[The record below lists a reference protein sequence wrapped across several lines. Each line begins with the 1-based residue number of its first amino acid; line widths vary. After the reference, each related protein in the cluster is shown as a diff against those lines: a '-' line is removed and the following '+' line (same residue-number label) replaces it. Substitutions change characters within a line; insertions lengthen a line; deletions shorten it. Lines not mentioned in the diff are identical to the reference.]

1 MTIWLQRGLQ
11 TLALV
16 GIALVLLPFFTY
28 VVDEREMA
36 VVLRFGR
43 PVRSTTTP
51 GLNWRV
57 PGIETVRILPA
68 TVQFWGD
75 EPRFL
80 IPDLPTKDDKK
91 IELVP
96 WAIWKI
102 NDPVV
107 FVQRLRTVEDAE
119 QRVAQFVRSAIRDS
133 ITQYELAELIR
144 STNRDLQTAKL
155 DIDSA
160 GVAADIVNLEDSIQ
174 SGKSEIKMG
183 RQKILDKIKAD
194 IQKRLLAAAGDEG
207 SARGI
212 ELVSVGVSKIDFVS
226 SVREKTFDRWIAERG
241 ALSALNVNEGE
252 RLKQEI
258 VNQTKAEVEKIE
270 GEGKRK
276 SSEIRGKVDAEVIEL
291 YASAIQSTSD
301 FYDFVRTLEMYEK
314 TIDKDSRLYLSTDS
328 PLFELLRGDSMKAPA
343 ASSAQPAQPVKV
355 N

>member
-1 MTIWLQRGLQ
+1 MMIWLQRFLQ
-11 TLALV
+11 VLAV
-16 GIALVLLPFFTY
+16 AGVLLLLTPFFTF

-43 PVRSTTTP
+43 PVRSMTTP
-51 GLNWRV
+51 GLYWCT
-57 PGIETVRILPA
+57 PGIEKVRILPA

-75 EPRFL
+75 QNAFL

-91 IELVP
+91 IELIP

-107 FVQRLRTVEDAE
+107 FVQRLRTVDDAE

-133 ITQYELAELIR
+133 ITQYELAELVR
-144 STNRDLQTAKL
+144 SSNRELQTAKL
-155 DIDSA
+155 DIDSDE
-160 GVAADIVNLEDSIQ
+160 VTTDIANFQDSIE

-183 RQKILDKIKAD
+183 RQKILDKIKLD
-194 IQKRLLAAAGDEG
+194 IQKRLLAAADSES

-212 ELVSVGVSKIDFVS
+212 ELVSVGVSKIDFVA

-252 RLKQEI
+252 RLRQEI
-258 VNQTKAEVEKIE
+258 INQTKAEVEKIE

-276 SSEIRGKVDAEVIEL
+276 SSEIRGKVDAEVIEM
-291 YASAIQSTSD
+291 YASAIQNTAE
-301 FYDFVRTLEMYEK
+301 FYDFVRTLELYEK
-314 TIDKDSRLYLSTDS
+314 SFDKNSRLYLSTDS
-328 PLFELLRGDSMKAPA
+328 PLFELLKGEPKTPAVPNSPQAVQSTKA
-343 ASSAQPAQPVKV
+343 

>member
-1 MTIWLQRGLQ
+1 MTIWLQRFLQ
-11 TLALV
+11 LLAV
-16 GIALVLLPFFTY
+16 AGICLVLLPLFTF

-43 PVRSTTTP
+43 PVRSMTAP
-51 GLNWRV
+51 GLYWCA
-57 PGIETVRILPA
+57 PGIEKVRILPA

-75 EPRFL
+75 AKNSL
-80 IPDLPTKDDKK
+80 ISDLPTKDDKK
-91 IELVP
+91 IELVT
-96 WAIWKI
+96 WAVWKI
-102 NDPVV
+102 KDPVV
-107 FVQRLRTVEDAE
+107 FVQRLRTVDDAE

-133 ITQYELAELIR
+133 ITQYELAELVR
-144 STNRDLQTAKL
+144 STNRELQTAKL
-155 DIDSA
+155 DIESA
-160 GVAADIVNLEDSIQ
+160 GLAADIANFEDSIE

-194 IQKRLLAAAGDEG
+194 IQKRLTAAAGSDG
-207 SARGI
+207 SAQGI
-212 ELVSVGVSKIDFVS
+212 ELVSVGVSKIDFVA

-258 VNQTKAEVEKIE
+258 LNQTKAEVEKIE

-291 YASAIQSTSD
+291 YANAIQSTAE
-301 FYDFVRTLEMYEK
+301 FFEFVRTLELYEK
-314 TIDKDSRLYLSTDS
+314 SFGKDSRLYLSTDS
-328 PLFELLRGDSMKAPA
+328 PLFEMMRGEPASKPA
-343 ASSAQPAQPVKV
+343 ASLPQSLQPAKV

>member
-1 MTIWLQRGLQ
+1 MNLWIQRTLQFLAVAGL
-11 TLALV
+11 
-16 GIALVLLPFFTY
+16 LLLCLPMFTF

-43 PVRSTTTP
+43 PVRSMTKPGLYWRTP
-51 GLNWRV
+51 GM
-57 PGIETVRILPA
+57 ETVRILPS

-75 EPRFL
+75 SNEFL
-80 IPDLPTKDDKK
+80 ISDLPTKDDKK

-102 NDPVV
+102 NDPIV
-107 FVQRLRTVEDAE
+107 FVQRLRTVDDAE
-119 QRVAQFVRSAIRDS
+119 QRVAQFVRSAIRDV
-133 ITQYELAELIR
+133 ITQYELAELVR
-144 STNRDLQTAKL
+144 STNRELQTAKL
-155 DIDSA
+155 DIDAA
-160 GVAADIVNLEDSIQ
+160 GLVVEMEAFQDSIQ
-174 SGKSEIKMG
+174 SGKSQIEIG

-194 IQKRLLAAAGDEG
+194 IQKRLATAAGDDG

-258 VNQTKAEVEKIE
+258 LNQTKAEAEKIE

-276 SSEIRGKVDAEVIEL
+276 SSETRGKVDAEIIEM
-291 YASAIQSTSD
+291 YANAIQSTAE
-301 FYDFVRTLEMYEK
+301 FYEFVRTLELYEK
-314 TIDKDSRLYLSTDS
+314 SFDKSSRLYLSTDS
-328 PLFELLRGDSMKAPA
+328 PLLKLLSGEGMQLPA
-343 ASSAQPAQPVKV
+343 AANTP
-355 N
+355 